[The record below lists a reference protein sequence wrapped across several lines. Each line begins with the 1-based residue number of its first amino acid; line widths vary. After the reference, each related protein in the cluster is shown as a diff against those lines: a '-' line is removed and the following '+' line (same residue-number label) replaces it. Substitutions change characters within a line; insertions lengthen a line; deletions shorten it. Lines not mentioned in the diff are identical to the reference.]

1 MVTLCWIKMMQRTS
15 QNKKCELCKKTFYRK
30 ERESDKVW
38 ILKKFCSK
46 ECALRV
52 HTKKWGYLR
61 FK

>member
-1 MVTLCWIKMMQRTS
+1 MMQRTS